1 MKNNPLQLDE
11 DRILVEQLRLLLSNM
26 SSMVIP
32 VSIVAALMLWVFSNN
47 SNVLILTVWCM
58 STILLILYGYSY
70 ARHLLVTGIPFEQA
84 HHIARMLI
92 FQHIVNGALW
102 GALAWVTL
110 GTSSLAGSILVISV
124 IAGIAGGAVATL
136 SPVLPVSVA
145 FVILT
150 LGATALKLW
159 SMGNP
164 DYKILGITGVL
175 YIVTL
180 LGQARTSSR
189 AARGAINLRFENIE
203 LMEKLRTKTAIA
215 EAEQRKAELAN
226 ITKSKFLAAA
236 SHDLRQPIHAQGL
249 FLDVLSRTNLT
260 AQQHELITSSWAAN
274 ESSAEMLNTLL
285 DFSRIEAGVIEPRVQ
300 AFYLQPLLNKIEREF
315 APQADAKGLAYR
327 SRETTLIAQ
336 SDPALLELIM
346 RNLVSNAIR
355 YTSRGGLLVVFR
367 KRGAQVVLEVR
378 DTGIGIEASQQHEV
392 FREFHQ
398 LGNPER
404 DRHKG
409 LGLGLAIV
417 AGLSRTLE
425 HEFSLT
431 STPHRGSVFRVF
443 LPLATTLPV
452 PSLTQQS
459 DKVALP
465 NMRVLVIDDDETVRD
480 SMLYLL
486 RDWGCVCEAADSIED
501 AVALTRVNV
510 PDAIISDYR
519 LRAQCTGAEAI
530 ATLRTLVGNPELPA
544 LLITGDT
551 APERL
556 REAHASGI
564 PLLHKPVSPTRL
576 YHGLIEILPYQIGV

>member
-32 VSIVAALMLWVFSNN
+32 VSMVAALMLWAFSNN
-47 SNVLILTVWCM
+47 SNALILTVWCV
-58 STILLILYGYSY
+58 STILLILYGYYY

-102 GALAWVTL
+102 GVLAWVTL

-189 AARGAINLRFENIE
+189 AARSAINLRFENIE

-274 ESSAEMLNTLL
+274 EASAEMLNTLL
-285 DFSRIEAGVIEPRVQ
+285 DFSRIEAGVIEPRLQ

-367 KRGAQVVLEVR
+367 KRGAQVVLEIR

-443 LPLATTLPV
+443 LPLAITLPSS
-452 PSLTQQS
+452 SLAQQP

-576 YHGLIEILPYQIGV
+576 YHGLIEILPYQK